1 MTSKDTIDTSKI
13 RGAVLA
19 EGTYTFDKMG
29 SILYALGIG
38 FSKDPMHRDH
48 FKFTYENEEGFTT
61 FPTMPVLMLSGAI
74 DKLFSIPGM
83 PAFNP
88 MMLLHGEQTVINY
101 KPITPGETLKIKAIA
116 TDIADK
122 GKGALLTVTIQA
134 LSDKGEKYS
143 DAIFRFFIRGL
154 GGFGD
159 KGVDTAQTI
168 PAIPK
173 RKPDFTIEDTTTANQ
188 ALIYRLCGDIN
199 PLHIDPNM
207 AAMGGFDKPILH
219 GLCSY
224 GIATRLVYDKY
235 CNNDPTLIKSVSAR
249 FTSHVFPG
257 ETLKIKAIATDIADK
272 GKGALLT
279 VTIQALSDKGEKY
292 SDAIF

>member
-1 MTSKDTIDTSKI
+1 MASAKVDPSKV

-19 EGTYTFDKMG
+19 EGTYTFDRMG

-38 FSKDPMHRDH
+38 FSKDPMNREHY
-48 FKFTYENEEGFTT
+48 KFTYENEEGFTT
-61 FPTMPVLMLSGAI
+61 FPTMPVLTLAGVI

-101 KPITPGETLKIKAIA
+101 KPIPPGTETKIKAIA

-134 LSDKGEKYS
+134 LSLTGEKYA
-143 DAIFRFFIRGL
+143 DAIFRFFVRGL

-159 KGVDTAQTI
+159 KGLDTTQSI
-168 PAIPK
+168 PSIPK
-173 RKPDFTIEDTTTANQ
+173 RQPDFVIEDTTTANQ
-188 ALIYRLCGDIN
+188 AILYRLSGDIN

-224 GIATRLVYDKY
+224 GIATRLIYDKY
-235 CNNDPTLIKSVSAR
+235 CNGDPTLIKSVSAR

-257 ETLKIKAIATDIADK
+257 ETFVLEAWKEGNTIIFETKTK
-272 GKGALLT
+272 ERGKSTVVGALELR
-279 VTIQALSDKGEKY
+279 QEAKL
-292 SDAIF
+292 